1 MTTSYQYEPNSKG
14 QSKHNKSTFPKTSEF
29 LFSNRKKK
37 KQKKKKK
44 KKATHSH
51 QREAKKKTIK
61 KTPQSNHQI
70 QKWLIYYI

>member
-37 KQKKKKK
+37 NRDRTKKKKNPQPTKKTK
-44 KKATHSH
+44 KKN
-51 QREAKKKTIK
+51 KKKN
-61 KTPQSNHQI
+61 PQTKP
-70 QKWLIYYI
+70 QKQKIYIT